1 MEKNLKDIRW
11 RQRFANF
18 EKAYQQLQL
27 VLKKDTEHDPLF
39 RAALIQTFEFLFE
52 LSWKTMKDKL
62 ESEGFVVKNPRETI
76 QQALQSGYI
85 EDGESWIRAMD
96 TRNDLSHIYDEAVS
110 VAAEKKIREDYAR
123 LFKGLYDYLKKSL

>member
-11 RQRFANF
+11 RQRFANL
-18 EKAYQQLQL
+18 ERAYRQLEL

-62 ESEGFVVKNPRETI
+62 EAEGFVVKNPRETI
-76 QQALQSGYI
+76 QQALQSGYVA
-85 EDGESWIRAMD
+85 DGERWIRAMD

-110 VAAEKKIREDYAR
+110 VAAEREIRTQYAL
-123 LFKGLYDYLKKSL
+123 LFDGLYDYLKKSL